1 MTITYQGGG
10 RIPDGWSGTTTT
22 SNPAT
27 ASINLPSGTR
37 VLWVSIV
44 AGGTT
49 ARAGGD
55 PTFNGIKLLP
65 GNVSTASG
73 GTPEVCIEDW
83 YLLDPPTGSSY
94 TLSIPNS
101 GTLALAINYAYASA
115 TNPMCVEAIKTTTGS
130 STNPTSTLYVGENSI
145 WFAGLGNGGNTFA
158 STARAGTTINEWDAG
173 TWGIAGTYGTNS
185 SPAASTTINWTFA
198 TSEDWVIA
206 ATTFKEM
213 QAPTTIQYVGG
224 TITGKAGAA
233 SGNSTIALDSGLTGG
248 VGSAVQAGDLVVAY
262 FAVGSTADRSLT
274 ISDGTTN
281 YTLID
286 SERYANASGFDTNL
300 RVAYKFMG
308 TTPDTTTTFGP
319 TGSTSDSG
327 MCAVRVYRGV
337 DPSSPIISATGGTST
352 SGDTNPD
359 PGLSDPFV
367 PGSVPIV
374 VGAGAC
380 ATATAYTRP
389 GDLSGW
395 QSAAQ
400 AGTNDVVAGAGHDL
414 GYVTGARPTDAT
426 YNPMKWYGG
435 SANFGESSAYV
446 SFSLRQAG
454 VGELIPAS
462 TSNNGTWSGLT
473 GANGTASG
481 LRNADNTVDSS
492 VWGSDG
498 ANDEW
503 LRFDLG
509 AAVTVKAIR
518 LMAIGT
524 TTGAGVSG
532 APWGVIYTNG
542 ATIQSSTDDS
552 VWTTR
557 AIVSGL
563 VDDTLETQ
571 TYDIGV
577 TARYWRISKAGWL
590 GVGDFILYGPYANIT
605 VANAA
610 HGHTASSP
618 TIGSKASI
626 TINSATHGH
635 SASQPAITSH
645 LAVTPN
651 SANHAHSASNVT
663 VASKASVSASG
674 ASHAHAATSPTI
686 APKATIATA
695 SANHGLTSTTLTI
708 TSKASITV
716 SGAAHAHSASS
727 PAISPKASIA
737 AASAH
742 HNLASTSPTITSKA
756 AVVVSAA
763 AHAHSASSPAIS
775 PKASLVVASA
785 VHAVASTNPTLSFK
799 STISINGAVSAHIA
813 TSPAISPKASV
824 TVGSSSHGLSSTSPA
839 ITPKASLTVA
849 GATHAHSV
857 TSPAVVSRA
866 SLTVSAAQHGHT
878 ATQPSLTAKNA
889 VTVTSAVHAHS
900 ATSPSIVPKATIS
913 VGNAN
918 HALSSTNPTIT
929 PRATLAIAAAHHA
942 VASTGPSITP
952 SLVLPVQSAS
962 HAHSASSPTVI
973 PKASITVGSAL
984 HSLSSTSP
992 GITSKA
998 TLSISAAHHALSSI
1012 GPTITP
1018 RAVLTIAAAS
1028 HAHSATSP
1036 GVAFAALLAVND
1048 NTHGH
1053 ICTSPALALTY
1064 SLAPADAYHLH
1075 IAESPA
1081 VRLFVSP
1088 SERRNVHTSYLSR
1101 NEATVITSRDGVA
1114 FNWPRNRATA
1124 LGSRI
1129 AAFPARSRIR

>member
-1 MTITYQGGG
+1 MSLFDTLRWLSGIPTTNLSEFWAVGGG
-10 RIPDGWSGTTTT
+10 TDPSVPNMPLGFDAVVIPYTD
-22 SNPAT
+22 N
-27 ASINLPSGTR
+27 NLIKFVGYKM
-37 VLWVSIV
+37 VAV
-44 AGGTT
+44 AGATSGDTVVDLSSGLLGGLDDHVSPGDFVT
-49 ARAGGD
+49 AVYATG
-55 PTFNGIKLLP
+55 
-65 GNVSTASG
+65 STANR
-73 GTPEVCIEDW
+73 
-83 YLLDPPTGSSY
+83 
-94 TLSIPNS
+94 TLSI
-101 GTLALAINYAYASA
+101 T
-115 TNPMCVEAIKTTTGS
+115 
-130 STNPTSTLYVGENSI
+130 
-145 WFAGLGNGGNTFA
+145 
-158 STARAGTTINEWDAG
+158 
-173 TWGIAGTYGTNS
+173 
-185 SPAASTTINWTFA
+185 
-198 TSEDWVIA
+198 
-206 ATTFKEM
+206 
-213 QAPTTIQYVGG
+213 
-224 TITGKAGAA
+224 
-233 SGNSTIALDSGLTGG
+233 
-248 VGSAVQAGDLVVAY
+248 
-262 FAVGSTADRSLT
+262 
-274 ISDGTTN
+274 DGTTD
-281 YTLID
+281 YELID
-286 SERYANASGFDTNL
+286 SERYSDDTYDTNL
-300 RVAYKFMG
+300 RVAYKIMG
-308 TTPDTTTTFGP
+308 ATPDASVTFGP
-319 TGSTSDSG
+319 TGGAADAG
-327 MCAVRVYRGV
+327 IVAVYVRRGV
-337 DPSSPIISATGGTST
+337 DPLDPIMSESGGTST
-352 SGDTNPD
+352 NDANPNGYD
-359 PGLSDPFV
+359 FTSLLPGAGLV
-367 PGSVPIV
+367 LI
-374 VGAGAC
+374 GAGAS
-380 ATATAYTRP
+380 ATATPYNDNP
-389 GDLSGW
+389 DLENFYSLT
-395 QSAAQ
+395 SSD
-400 AGTNDVVAGAGHDL
+400 TNDVTLGIGFKSSFAGDAGD
-414 GYVTGARPTDAT
+414 GVSSIDAWTGAPETGA
-426 YNPMKWYGG
+426 
-435 SANFGESSAYV
+435 ESSALIHV
-446 SFSLRQAG
+446 ILR
-454 VGELIPAS
+454 PAS
-462 TSNNGTWSGLT
+462 MVAYLSYSWTQSSTYSGLT
-473 GANGTASG
+473 GGASGAGMANGTNASAG
-481 LRNADNTVDSS
+481 S
-492 VWGSDG
+492 VWAS
-498 ANDEW
+498 ANW
-503 LRFDLG
+503 SGTQYIRVDLG
-509 AAVTVKAIR
+509 VARPVYGARIACINDDPAI
-518 LMAIGT
+518 
-524 TTGAGVSG
+524 TGG
-532 APWGVIYTNG
+532 PWGASYTNG
-542 ATIQSSTDDS
+542 ANLQYSDNGSD
-552 VWTTR
+552 WTT
-557 AIVSGL
+557 AVALSGF
-563 VDDTLETQ
+563 VDDGPEFLNWEL
-571 TYDIGV
+571 DGS
-577 TARYWRISKAGWL
+577 AHRYWRISKAGWL